1 MRRGLLALAGVLLAL
16 LILGQLVLPGYA
28 SRRLASD
35 LERHGTGVHV
45 KVSAFPAVKLLVHRA
60 DRVTVSVA
68 RLRSGGAGSGT
79 SVADLLARTKA
90 TGDLD
95 VDVGVVDDG
104 RLRMH
109 DVRLRK
115 RGDQLTGSVALRR
128 ADVDAALPRR
138 LRVSGRSLGG
148 DRLTVAGRTSVFGR
162 RVAARPASPSTR
174 AGSCCGRRA
183 SRSRRSWRS
192 RSSPTAVSR
201 STGSARDPPRAAS
214 RCRPARTS
222 RADASIL
229 PPGQQQPDAD
239 EGDDDEGDEDH
250 GDAPWRDREVV
261 VAEAAHLRVGGTGR
275 DAAVDVH
282 GGPKPA

>member
-1 MRRGLLALAGVLLAL
+1 MRRGLLAVAGVLLAL
-16 LILGQLVLPGYA
+16 LILGQLLLPGYA

-35 LERHGTGVHV
+35 LERNGTGVHV

-90 TGDLD
+90 T

-115 RGDQLTGSVALRR
+115 RDDQLTGSVALRR

-138 LRVSGRSLGG
+138 LRVSGRS
-148 DRLTVAGRTSVFGR
+148 
-162 RVAARPASPSTR
+162 
-174 AGSCCGRRA
+174 
-183 SRSRRSWRS
+183 
-192 RSSPTAVSR
+192 
-201 STGSARDPPRAAS
+201 
-214 RCRPARTS
+214 
-222 RADASIL
+222 
-229 PPGQQQPDAD
+229 
-239 EGDDDEGDEDH
+239 
-250 GDAPWRDREVV
+250 
-261 VAEAAHLRVGGTGR
+261 
-275 DAAVDVH
+275 
-282 GGPKPA
+282 

>member
-115 RGDQLTGSVALRR
+115 RGDHLTGSVALRR

-162 RVAARPASPSTR
+162 RVAARASIALDQGRIVLRPEGIPLASLVAIPVFSDRRVAIDRLGARPAP
-174 AGSCCGRRA
+174 GGF
-183 SRSRRSWRS
+183 
-192 RSSPTAVSR
+192 AVS
-201 STGSARDPPRAAS
+201 AS
-214 RCRPARTS
+214 
-222 RADASIL
+222 
-229 PPGQQQPDAD
+229 
-239 EGDDDEGDEDH
+239 
-250 GDAPWRDREVV
+250 
-261 VAEAAHLRVGGTGR
+261 AHLTG
-275 DAAVDVH
+275 
-282 GGPKPA
+282 